1 MNQRWTVLLLAAAL
15 TSGCGSDSASMP
27 YPKVGDSATPSQS
40 QTHAESQLRFQAS
53 PVGKIVLKWN
63 TQQLYEKAGLPDLTG
78 ETLLGYVPDDFPRE
92 LPETTY
98 AIHAGPGEEQGLYL
112 DRFPEDGRAVR
123 AKLTRVD
130 ADFNPVGDP
139 PIVSELDGDPR
150 SEKDALL
157 KMPFRAAVRLPERTD
172 ALYTLATELLEADG
186 SVSDAVVSVVYVPGP
201 IVNAFLATDKDVYR
215 AGEQMELKVVNNG
228 PTNLSFGRMYLIEK
242 QDGDAWTPINGESVW
257 TLEGYSLTPE
267 GRSEQP
273 VKLDGLKPGAY
284 RISKDVDADHADF
297 GVTLSKTF
305 RIE

>member
-1 MNQRWTVLLLAAAL
+1 MNIRWTALLLAVAL
-15 TSGCGSDSASMP
+15 TTGCGSGSVAESQ
-27 YPKVGDSATPSQS
+27 PKAEGAATRP
-40 QTHAESQLRFQAS
+40 QTQTDSQLRFQAS

-78 ETLLGYVPDDFPRE
+78 ETLLGYVPDDFPRK

-139 PIVSELDGDPR
+139 PVVSELDGDPR

-157 KMPFRAAVRLPERTD
+157 KMPFRAAVRLPEQTD
-172 ALYTLATELLEADG
+172 ALYMLTTELVEGDG
-186 SVSDAVVSVVYVPGP
+186 TVSDAVVSVVYVPGK
-201 IVNAFLATDKDVYR
+201 IVNAFLATDKEVYHT
-215 AGEQMELKVVNNG
+215 GEQMELKVVNNG
-228 PTNLSFGRMYLIEK
+228 PTNLAFGRMYLLEK
-242 QDGDAWTPINGESVW
+242 QDGDAWTPLNADAVW
-257 TLEGYSLTPE
+257 TLEGYLLSPE
-267 GRSEQP
+267 GRSAQP

-284 RISKDVDADHADF
+284 RITKDVDADHADF